1 MTKPKSAGTDM
12 REEIFPFAGQVVYV
26 KRKRIKNMY
35 LRVQKPDGRIEV
47 TAPLRMK
54 REAVTDFLAK
64 HWQWV
69 GKKQQAMRE
78 KLTSQN
84 LTRQYQTGDK
94 VPLWGQYY
102 DLVVRD
108 SASRQA
114 SVFCKETRIILTVP
128 SYATVEQRREIVNGL
143 YRRQLEQ
150 AIPKLLPRCEAI
162 VGKKAAECRIRNMK
176 TRWGTCNIVKTRV
189 WLNLQLAKYKPEALE
204 YVMLHELTHLWVA
217 NHGPAFKAR
226 MDKYCPDWR
235 RIRQELNKR
244 ADFA

>member
-1 MTKPKSAGTDM
+1 MT
-12 REEIFPFAGQVVYV
+12 EEIFPFAGQVIYL

-35 LRVQKPDGRIEV
+35 LRVQKPAGRIEV
-47 TAPLRMK
+47 TAPMRMK
-54 REAVTDFLAK
+54 RERITEFLGK
-64 HWQWV
+64 HWPWV
-69 GKKQQAMRE
+69 EKKQQAIRE
-78 KLTSQN
+78 KAETQK

-94 VPLWGQYY
+94 IPLWGVYY

-108 SASRQA
+108 SAGRQA
-114 SVFCKETRIILTVP
+114 SVVCRDTRIVLTVP
-128 SYATVEQRREIVNGL
+128 AYATVEQRREIVNGL

-176 TRWGTCNIVKTRV
+176 TRWGTCNIVKARV

-204 YVMLHELTHLWVA
+204 YVMLHELTHLWVH

-226 MDKYCPDWR
+226 MDVYCPDWR
-235 RIRQELNKR
+235 QIRQELNQF

>member
-1 MTKPKSAGTDM
+1 MT
-12 REEIFPFAGQVVYV
+12 EEIFPFAGQVIYL

-35 LRVQKPDGRIEV
+35 LRVQKPAGRIEV
-47 TAPLRMK
+47 TAPMRMK
-54 REAVTDFLAK
+54 RERITEFLGK
-64 HWQWV
+64 HWPWV
-69 GKKQQAMRE
+69 EKKQQAILE
-78 KLTSQN
+78 KAETQK

-94 VPLWGQYY
+94 IPLWGVYY

-108 SASRQA
+108 SAGRQA
-114 SVFCKETRIILTVP
+114 SVVFRDTRIVLTVP
-128 SYATVEQRREIVNGL
+128 AYATVEQRREIVNGL

-176 TRWGTCNIVKTRV
+176 TRWGTCNIVKARV

-204 YVMLHELTHLWVA
+204 YVMLHELTHLWVH

-226 MDKYCPDWR
+226 MDVYCPDWR
-235 RIRQELNKR
+235 RIRQELNQF

>member
-1 MTKPKSAGTDM
+1 
-12 REEIFPFAGQVVYV
+12 
-26 KRKRIKNMY
+26 MY
-35 LRVQKPDGRIEV
+35 LRVQKPAGRIEV
-47 TAPLRMK
+47 TAPVRMK
-54 REAVTDFLAK
+54 RECITDFLRK

-69 GKKQQAMRE
+69 ENKQQALRE
-78 KLTSQN
+78 KTEKKK

-94 VPLWGQYY
+94 VPLWGACY

-108 SASRQA
+108 SASRRA
-114 SVFCKETRIILTVP
+114 SVVCKDRQIILTVP
-128 SYATVEQRREIVNGL
+128 AYATVDQRREIVNGL
-143 YRRQLEQ
+143 YRCQLEQ

-176 TRWGTCNIVKTRV
+176 TRWGTCNILKARV

-204 YVMLHELTHLWVA
+204 YVMLHELTHLWVH

-226 MDKYCPDWR
+226 MDVYCPEWR
-235 RIRQELNKR
+235 RIRQELNQF